1 MIAFLRNVFCTWIC
15 LYLAIGQVA
24 LANPNDPTPVKQGDP
39 APFNGILI
47 PTLKAA
53 EMTARLEQ
61 SESLCLARIDSSVA
75 SAVNQKQFLLNNC
88 ESSKKIMDDLYKSRL
103 TAQTNYSDFL
113 EKRITSPGLSKEW
126 VFIIGIV
133 AGVGITIGA
142 GYAMTEAGR

>member
-1 MIAFLRNVFCTWIC
+1 MITFFRNAICVWIC
-15 LYLAIGQVA
+15 FCLALGGSA
-24 LANPNDPTPVKQGDP
+24 FANPNDPTPVKQGDP

-61 SESLCLARIDSSVA
+61 SESLCLARVESAVA
-75 SAVNQKQFLLNNC
+75 AAVNQKELLLNNC
-88 ESSKKIMDDLYKSRL
+88 ESSKKIMSDLYNTRL

-113 EKRITSPGLSKEW
+113 EKRITSPKLSREW

-142 GYAMTEAGR
+142 GYAMAEAGK

>member
-1 MIAFLRNVFCTWIC
+1 MITFLRNAICVWIC
-15 LYLAIGQVA
+15 LFLSVGQVA
-24 LANPNDPTPVKQGDP
+24 LANPNDPAPLKQGEP
-39 APFNGILI
+39 APFNGVLI

-61 SESLCLARIDSSVA
+61 SESLCLARVESSVA

-103 TAQTNYSDFL
+103 DAQTNYSDFL
-113 EKRITSPGLSKEW
+113 EKRVTSPGLSKEW

-142 GYAMTEAGR
+142 GYAMAEAGK

>member
-1 MIAFLRNVFCTWIC
+1 MALGGSAF
-15 LYLAIGQVA
+15 
-24 LANPNDPTPVKQGDP
+24 ANPNDPTPVKQGDP

-61 SESLCLARIDSSVA
+61 SESLCLARVESAVA
-75 SAVNQKQFLLNNC
+75 AAVNQKELLLNNC
-88 ESSKKIMDDLYKSRL
+88 ESSKKIMSDLYNTRL

-113 EKRITSPGLSKEW
+113 EKRITSPKLSREW

-142 GYAMTEAGR
+142 GYAMAEAGK